1 MRSGEWCKW
10 LFTLRLNCFLL
21 KNSEANGLHCV
32 PGRYIVWHRSQLLVV
47 IHIKF
52 IFVRCLPYAYSCN
65 KAARADTAHC
75 IRWRIVFVC
84 LRSKPLDICIFLNH
98 CDYNFLWDYLLSDA
112 IVLIWHRPCH
122 ALPFHDYA
130 VRTLE
135 FILYYCGT
143 FCSSY
148 FTIEIPQT
156 HTSCFCYFVL
166 PLVLCGCFHSLA
178 SSFVRLFVCLRSHF
192 AHCLSIIRYCSRHS
206 AKRENTQRVVFL

>member
-1 MRSGEWCKW
+1 MCAVYH
-10 LFTLRLNCFLL
+10 TLTLVIKQL
-21 KNSEANGLHCV
+21 EQTLH
-32 PGRYIVWHRSQLLVV
+32 
-47 IHIKF
+47 
-52 IFVRCLPYAYSCN
+52 
-65 KAARADTAHC
+65 
-75 IRWRIVFVC
+75 IVFAGESCLCLWRCVCVCVC

-166 PLVLCGCFHSLA
+166 PLVLCGCFRVLA
-178 SSFVRLFVCLRSHF
+178 RKLVCSFVCLFTF
-192 AHCLSIIRYCSRHS
+192 AFCSLSLYY
-206 AKRENTQRVVFL
+206 